1 MKKIFLLG
9 VFTLFLIS
17 VNSFAQSTE
26 SNSNN
31 KEQKSIEEKL
41 AKYQGTY
48 QIELINTRQHPL
60 IPYNL
65 DEIIE
70 KNRDKTQT
78 KYVSLGT
85 NVRLKILSES
95 EVNKSNF
102 DKNKLE
108 QIVVVSK

>member
-1 MKKIFLLG
+1 MKKLFFLSAFALFFCTN
-9 VFTLFLIS
+9 VFS
-17 VNSFAQSTE
+17 QSSTKD
-26 SNSNN
+26 SKV
-31 KEQKSIEEKL
+31 KEQRGIEEKL
-41 AKYQGTY
+41 EKYQGTY

-70 KNRDKTQT
+70 KNRDDNQV

-85 NVRLKILSES
+85 NVRVKILPKSEIT
-95 EVNKSNF
+95 KPNF